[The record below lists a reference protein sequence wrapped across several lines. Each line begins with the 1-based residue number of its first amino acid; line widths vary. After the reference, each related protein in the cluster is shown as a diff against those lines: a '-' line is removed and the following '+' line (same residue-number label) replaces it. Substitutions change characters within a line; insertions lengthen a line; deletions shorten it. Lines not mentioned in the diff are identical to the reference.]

1 MKKLNSL
8 IAFKSALLTLLMMV
22 LAIPAWAGYC
32 IYDSSTKCLKVYGG
46 FDHSICYDDV
56 KKVTESKLATSI
68 WFDSTVEIIYDY
80 AFASMSELQ
89 SVTIPSTVRIIYYNA
104 FVNCP
109 NLKTVRF
116 EAGQE
121 GLYYINDFQE
131 DVDGPSI
138 VGDGLF
144 ENSGVETVYCDRDV
158 YGYWS
163 TIGNRTED
171 MNFPPLFKE
180 NTTVKKI
187 EIGPNMTYINR
198 GLFKYCKGLTTLD
211 LSNATKLN
219 SIGKYAFQ
227 GSALKTV
234 LTYSNITIDE
244 EAFPTTT
251 AVINANAT
259 YQEWLDSYKNK
270 TTVIELYIPNDN
282 VANYASFTASD
293 NLTTQFPKVKKVTFS
308 PSVTTIGNNIF
319 YGSKTLETLVFEGDP
334 VAVGQRAFQDC
345 VKLATIGK
353 VKSVDQH
360 SFANCTSLKSIE
372 ITNDTNIEMAAF
384 TGCSSLESATLPS
397 NLISIQNN
405 AFGNC
410 TALKEVSFP
419 NSVETIKIA
428 YKGCTALEKVT
439 FRKNVKEISNSAFSG
454 CTALK
459 KVTFMLSEDIVAA
472 NYTATSNLATRF
484 PYAESFT
491 LGSIENIGDY
501 AFAGSSALKTISSAT
516 SIKSI
521 GTGAFANCT
530 NLSYVPYSYWISTL
544 ETIGANAFENCQSLT
559 EFYVSDQITEL
570 KANTFK
576 GCTGLKIMT
585 LGTRLA
591 AIDKTAVEGCTNLT
605 DLRIVSTTLA
615 SKDWGVSEN
624 LYTIF
629 PNVTDL
635 TFGPS
640 VTKVGDLAF
649 FDISLNSKALKNIT
663 FQNVPTIGQSAFY
676 GQTGLEQITGN
687 INNVGES
694 AFFQCS
700 SLQSVAFS
708 NDATEIGNAAFYW
721 CSSLQSV
728 ALTDNVTKIGNV
740 AFFNCSSL
748 NSITL
753 PNKLTTIGGNAFDGC
768 TNLKSVTFNGSN
780 ITPDNE
786 EKQWTSNYN
795 FCTIFPYVERIAFA
809 PAARLV
815 ASTAFS
821 CGVNKNSHPLKS
833 VRFWGIT
840 EVEKDAFYNQA
851 NLTTVEGRL
860 KSAGESAFEGTS
872 IESITFDDTYA
883 TPTIGNNA
891 FAYCSSLKT
900 VKLSNRIET
909 IGSMAFF
916 RCASLTEIVIP
927 DRVSEI
933 QDLAFF
939 DSGLNKVICHREE
952 PISISTV
959 VFDGYIMQR
968 AELLVPA
975 ASIAAYKAAPVWQD
989 FYKISASDAI
999 TIADGT
1005 AYTNDQDILVPAVRY
1020 TRTFSE
1026 KTAGKWQCL
1035 YVPFDIPVTEE
1046 LLKDFE
1052 FAKLYMIS
1060 QRDENNNGEIED
1072 GEPLVMLINK
1082 FSAGKTLKANT
1093 PYFIKAK
1100 TAGTKNI
1107 EVMETTTIHAAA
1119 SGYVDCS
1126 TTENYY
1132 KLVGTNETFNVK
1144 GNYTLNTSGQFD
1156 YYSKD
1161 TNLKANRW
1169 YMSIT
1174 SRTDG
1179 NPVYVSRPIE
1189 ILVDGEDDATGIMDI
1204 RADRSSRSAEGIF
1217 TLDGRKI
1224 SDTENLPSG
1233 IYIKN
1238 GKKVVIK

>member
-32 IYDSSTKCLKVYGG
+32 IYDSSTKCLKVYGDS
-46 FDHSICYDDV
+46 FDHSIYYDDV

-68 WFDSTVEIIYDY
+68 WFDSTVEKIYDY
-80 AFASMSELQ
+80 AFVSMSELQ

-104 FVNCP
+104 FRNCP

-121 GLYYINDFQE
+121 GLYYINDYKE

-158 YGYWS
+158 YGYHS
-163 TIGNRTED
+163 TIGDRTEN

-198 GLFKYCKGLTTLD
+198 GLFKNCKGLTTLD

-270 TTVIELYIPNDN
+270 ATVTELYIPNDN

-293 NLTTQFPKVKKVTFS
+293 NLTTQFPKAKKVTFS
-308 PSVTTIGNNIF
+308 PYVTAIGKYLF
-319 YGSKTLETLVFEGDP
+319 YNSATLETLVFEGDP
-334 VAVGQRAFQDC
+334 VAVGLRSFQGC
-345 VKLATIGK
+345 GKLATVGK
-353 VKSVDQH
+353 VKSVDQS
-360 SFANCTSLKSIE
+360 SFQDCKNLKSIE
-372 ITNDTNIEMAAF
+372 ITDDDIIGPTAF
-384 TGCSSLESATLPS
+384 YGCSSLESVTLPYKLTAIT
-397 NLISIQNN
+397 NT
-405 AFGNC
+405 AFANC

-419 NSVETIKIA
+419 FNVETINPFA
-428 YKGCTALEKVT
+428 FNGCTALEKVT
-439 FRKNVKEISNSAFSG
+439 FRKNIRTINSSTFKN
-454 CTALK
+454 CTSLK
-459 KVTFMLSEDIVAA
+459 KVVFMGSENFVAA
-472 NYTATSNLATRF
+472 NYRADSNIATLF

-491 LGSIENIGDY
+491 LSSIENIGDY

-544 ETIGANAFENCQSLT
+544 ETLGANAFENCQSLT
-559 EFYVSDQITEL
+559 EFYVSDKITEL
-570 KANTFK
+570 QANTFK
-576 GCTGLKIMT
+576 GCTGLKTLT

-591 AIDKTAVEGCTNLT
+591 TIDQSAAEGCANLTDLRILSTTLASTEGIWNLAKNLHTIFPSVTTLTYGPNITEVSPWSFFVAEGEPSSLRKISFQGTSGVNIGDFAFCNNTELTTVEGNLKNIAYLAFLGCSNLQSIPLTSTEEIGNNAFVNCTSLTSITLPESLSSIDQSSFSGCTNLT
-605 DLRIVSTTLA
+605 DLKILGNALVG
-615 SKDWGVSEN
+615 KDWEISEEHYDN
-624 LYTIF
+624 FYTIF
-629 PNVTDL
+629 PYITNV
-635 TFGPS
+635 TFGPN
-640 VTKVGDLAF
+640 VTKVGQNAF
-649 FDISLNSKALKNIT
+649 ALPLYGPELGEKATIREIT
-663 FQNVPTIGQSAFY
+663 FQGTTAVGELAFY
-676 GQTGLEQITGN
+676 K
-687 INNVGES
+687 NV
-694 AFFQCS
+694 
-700 SLQSVAFS
+700 
-708 NDATEIGNAAFYW
+708 N
-721 CSSLQSV
+721 
-728 ALTDNVTKIGNV
+728 
-740 AFFNCSSL
+740 
-748 NSITL
+748 
-753 PNKLTTIGGNAFDGC
+753 LTTINGGMKSVGEGAFFGC
-768 TNLKSVTFNGSN
+768 ESLKSAT
-780 ITPDNE
+780 ITDSE
-786 EKQWTSNYN
+786 E
-795 FCTIFPYVERIAFA
+795 IGA
-809 PAARLV
+809 
-815 ASTAFS
+815 TAFN
-821 CGVNKNSHPLKS
+821 CCYALEQVTLP
-833 VRFWGIT
+833 
-840 EVEKDAFYNQA
+840 A
-851 NLTTVEGRL
+851 NLTTINNL
-860 KSAGESAFEGTS
+860 AFTS
-872 IESITFDDTYA
+872 
-883 TPTIGNNA
+883 
-891 FAYCSSLKT
+891 CRK
-900 VKLSNRIET
+900 
-909 IGSMAFF
+909 
-916 RCASLTEIVIP
+916 LTEIDIP
-927 DRVSEI
+927 KGVNKI
-933 QDLAFF
+933 GWMAFQDCQSLT
-939 DSGLNKVICHREE
+939 KVICHNPVPVEFNE
-952 PISISTV
+952 G
-959 VFDGYIMQR
+959 DGHMMPFMGVPMDE
-968 AELLVPA
+968 AELFVPA
-975 ASIAAYKAAPVWQD
+975 ASIAAYKAAPEWKE

-999 TIADGT
+999 TITDG
-1005 AYTNDQDILVPAVRY
+1005 AVYSNKEDIFTPVRY

-1035 YVPFDIPVTEE
+1035 YVPFDLPVTEE
-1046 LLKDFE
+1046 LLSDFD

-1060 QRDENNNGEIED
+1060 YKDANNNGEIED
-1072 GEPLVMLINK
+1072 GEPLVMLLSK
-1082 FSAGKTLKANT
+1082 VSAGKTLKGNT

-1107 EVMETTTIHAAA
+1107 EVNGTMLYAAA

-1126 TTENYY
+1126 TTEHYY
-1132 KLVGTNETFNVK
+1132 KLVGTNDTFNVN
-1144 GNYTLNTSGQFD
+1144 GNYTLNTSGQFS

-1161 TNLKANRW
+1161 TNIKANRW

-1179 NPVYVSRPIE
+1179 GDPVYVSRPIE